1 MAKMGRFLKF
11 FSNTYRN
18 YELEQK
24 ERIKSLYSEVITN
37 RDNLIEKAKEALLLA
52 DQINGNGKLEHH

>member
-1 MAKMGRFLKF
+1 MVKMGRFLKF

>member
-1 MAKMGRFLKF
+1 MGRFLKF